1 MTIIIKFIIIINFM
15 VNFIINIIKKLH
27 YLKGYFA
34 KVIKYF
40 MLTKAIL
47 ILHLINH
54 LTNLLIYFKLY

>member
-1 MTIIIKFIIIINFM
+1 M